1 MIVDPFETLIAEQ
14 MVAATKRKLEQAR
27 KRAEKKLVVQSEADA
42 PMKLGVMEQ
51 KLADV
56 SKQMQSYRVIKRAEY
71 EAMKSHPE
79 YSARWSEFIRRVMV
93 LRFDGDNSDFI
104 DYFAKQQWLFDAK
117 HDIRTKALAF
127 VANRLMNLRIENGL
141 APFDDALP
149 GEEPTLFETVRD
161 QLKVMT

>member
-1 MIVDPFETLIAEQ
+1 MTNPFETLIAEQ
-14 MVAATKRKLEQAR
+14 MVAATRRKQEQAR

-42 PMKLGVMEQ
+42 PMKLGPMEQ
-51 KLADV
+51 KLADT
-56 SKQMQSYRVIKRAEY
+56 SKQMQSYRVFKRAGY

-79 YSARWSEFIRRVMV
+79 YGARWGEFIRRTLA
-93 LRFDGDNSDFI
+93 LRFNGDNTDFV
-104 DYFAKQQWLFDAK
+104 DYFAKQQWLFDAE
-117 HDIRTKALAF
+117 HDIRAKALSF

-149 GEEPTLFETVRD
+149 DEAPNLFLTVRD